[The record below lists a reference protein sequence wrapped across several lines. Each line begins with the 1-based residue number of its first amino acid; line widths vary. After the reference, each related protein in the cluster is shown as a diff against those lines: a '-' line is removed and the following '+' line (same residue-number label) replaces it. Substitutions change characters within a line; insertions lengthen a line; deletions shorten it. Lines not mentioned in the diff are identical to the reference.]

1 MRAREKGDF
10 SRYEDQCF
18 QCFQCSTAAAP
29 PSACPLRALKKV
41 HSPPTTFPP
50 FAQPVAERKCQA
62 RSSSTSRKCTGRK
75 VASSTPY
82 SSRAPSPPRRKK
94 VRPRLIRQRLATG
107 EPHLKSPQI
116 GVACDLS
123 CVGERAGCCGRWRA
137 VLHLAVG
144 QIAKSTALSYT
155 CTTSTRCQHTHA
167 HQPLATRGVRKPYRT
182 TAGLA

>member
-1 MRAREKGDF
+1 MFSVFNRSRSPISSSAPRVEKSSFAADDF
-10 SRYEDQCF
+10 CI
-18 QCFQCSTAAAP
+18 
-29 PSACPLRALKKV
+29 LRAAGRGTKM
-41 HSPPTTFPP
+41 SGP
-50 FAQPVAERKCQA
+50 
-62 RSSSTSRKCTGRK
+62 SSSTSRKCTGRK